1 MKKIVIVSVLIL
13 VLLITGCEG
22 KTKTLTCTKES
33 VEDNLKTSEEML
45 VSYKNNKVFKITQT
59 TIEEMDP
66 DLIDTTISFG
76 ENFASTLNQVDGF
89 EVNYS
94 KENNNSVKYQ
104 ITMDYSK
111 MDMNKL
117 KELFGDDWNEED
129 YIKAKDQDI
138 EEFKKERLEGYTCK

>member
-138 EEFKKERLEGYTCK
+138 EEFKKERLEGYSCK

>member
-94 KENNNSVKYQ
+94 KESNNSVKYQ

-138 EEFKKERLEGYTCK
+138 EEFKKERLEGYSCK

>member
-22 KTKTLTCTKES
+22 KIKTLTCTKES

-138 EEFKKERLEGYTCK
+138 EEFKKERLEGYSCK

>member
-13 VLLITGCEG
+13 VLLITGCEW
-22 KTKTLTCTKES
+22 KTKTLTCSKES

-104 ITMDYSK
+104 ITIDYSK

>member
-1 MKKIVIVSVLIL
+1 MKKIAIVSVLIL

-94 KENNNSVKYQ
+94 KESNNSVKYQ

>member
-94 KENNNSVKYQ
+94 KESNNSVKYQ

>member
-1 MKKIVIVSVLIL
+1 MKKIAIVSVLIL

-22 KTKTLTCTKES
+22 KIKTLTCTKES

-94 KENNNSVKYQ
+94 KESNNSVKYQ

-138 EEFKKERLEGYTCK
+138 EEFKKELLEGYTCK

>member
-1 MKKIVIVSVLIL
+1 MKKIAIVSVLIL

-22 KTKTLTCTKES
+22 KIKTLTCTKES

-94 KENNNSVKYQ
+94 KESNNSVKYQ

>member
-1 MKKIVIVSVLIL
+1 MKKIAIVSVLIL
-13 VLLITGCEG
+13 VLLITGFEG

-94 KENNNSVKYQ
+94 KESNNSVKYQ

>member
-22 KTKTLTCTKES
+22 KIKTLTCTKES

-94 KENNNSVKYQ
+94 KESNNSVKYQ

-138 EEFKKERLEGYTCK
+138 EEFKKERLEGYSCK

>member
-1 MKKIVIVSVLIL
+1 MKKIAIVSVLIL

-22 KTKTLTCTKES
+22 KIKTLTCTKES

-89 EVNYS
+89 EVNYT
-94 KENNNSVKYQ
+94 KESNNSVKYQ
-104 ITMDYSK
+104 ITMDDSK

-138 EEFKKERLEGYTCK
+138 EEFKKERLEGYSCK

>member
-1 MKKIVIVSVLIL
+1 MKKIAIVSVLIL

-22 KTKTLTCTKES
+22 KIKTLTCTKES

-94 KENNNSVKYQ
+94 KESNNSVKYQ

-138 EEFKKERLEGYTCK
+138 EEFKKERLEGYSCK

>member
-1 MKKIVIVSVLIL
+1 MKKIAIVSVLIL

-22 KTKTLTCTKES
+22 KIKTLTCTKES

-138 EEFKKERLEGYTCK
+138 EEFKKERLEGYSCK